1 MKKKLNLVDHPPP
14 NPVLASNKTQYMPF
28 KEVFKTEFSK
38 KPPVL
43 PQPKIK
49 KPDKSLHPGFQLS
62 VDKIRDIIKCR
73 DCGQP
78 RVVYSRYGLGGTGE
92 RKLTKTLDNLCS
104 KNEFHCGKDLSSLF
118 TKDAHLNT
126 KIVTVDRRLACGQ
139 SVEWQ
144 YYSAKKV
151 HGAEN
156 NTLGICAFCG
166 CTLVDSLTKQL
177 QTLLTQG
184 DKVLPNCG
192 KATCL
197 QSNPKANFKDGW
209 TVTKKRERKRIRRPD
224 LDSADAKKKKVKL
237 NKPKPKKPKMKPKPK
252 PRKKPNQSRKRKR
265 GEHN

>member
-1 MKKKLNLVDHPPP
+1 M
-14 NPVLASNKTQYMPF
+14 
-28 KEVFKTEFSK
+28 
-38 KPPVL
+38 
-43 PQPKIK
+43 
-49 KPDKSLHPGFQLS
+49 
-62 VDKIRDIIKCR
+62 
-73 DCGQP
+73 
-78 RVVYSRYGLGGTGE
+78 VYSRYGLGGTGE

-156 NTLGICAFCG
+156 NTSGICAFSD
-166 CTLVDSLTKQL
+166 CTLVDSLPNQL
-177 QTLLTQG
+177 QTLLAQG
-184 DKVLPNCG
+184 DKVLPKCG

-237 NKPKPKKPKMKPKPK
+237 NKPKPKKPKMNPSRNRGRSRTSQESGSVESIIKVKKACPKK
-252 PRKKPNQSRKRKR
+252 KDDCKSYLINKTSFLLVRKFLQGFLK
-265 GEHN
+265 HF